1 MEKLFEKYLK
11 EENSSINTNI
21 FSSYKKEYLS
31 NRKKAERQLEKDM
44 TLWVMKNKIKE
55 APDEIKRQVKNDVR
69 THFKD
74 TVPLYTLDNILNLI
88 EV

>member
-44 TLWVMKNKIKE
+44 TLWVMKNKIKK
-55 APDEIKRQVKNDVR
+55 APDEIKQQVKNDIR
-69 THFKD
+69 ALFKD
-74 TVPLYTLDNILNLI
+74 TVPSYTLDNISNLI

>member
-31 NRKKAERQLEKDM
+31 NRKKSRTTIRKRYDIMGNEKQ
-44 TLWVMKNKIKE
+44 N
-55 APDEIKRQVKNDVR
+55 
-69 THFKD
+69 
-74 TVPLYTLDNILNLI
+74 
-88 EV
+88 